1 MYSSKIFENTC
12 RSIRAVRDRICG
24 LRRLAAGVEW
34 SGGKDVLGPHVHP
47 QFLIASAFV
56 AWMGG
61 VFEDKMCTVVHIL
74 GCTCAVVQILV
85 GGGWVGGQHD
95 VQGGDT
101 VQQCL

>member
-1 MYSSKIFENTC
+1 MRVCMNQM
-12 RSIRAVRDRICG
+12 
-24 LRRLAAGVEW
+24 LAACAVERREVGMM
-34 SGGKDVLGPHVHP
+34 SSSVLGSHVHP
-47 QFLIASAFV
+47 QFLIACAFV

-74 GCTCAVVQILV
+74 GCICAVVQILV

-95 VQGGDT
+95 VQDGDT